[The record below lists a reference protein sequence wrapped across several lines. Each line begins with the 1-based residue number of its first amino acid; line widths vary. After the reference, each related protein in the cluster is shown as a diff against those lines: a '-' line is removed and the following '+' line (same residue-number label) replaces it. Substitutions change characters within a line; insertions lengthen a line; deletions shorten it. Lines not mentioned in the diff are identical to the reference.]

1 MQNSKMY
8 NDIRTGN
15 FDFKAFVDP
24 NDPTKVYAQQNKMWE
39 IYLINYVIYIFKK
52 FEILIKIIKS
62 IIFKLKYFE
71 MPLLFQVV
79 NLIIYYF
86 IQ

>member
-24 NDPTKVYAQQNKMWE
+24 NDPTKVYAQQPKM
-39 IYLINYVIYIFKK
+39 
-52 FEILIKIIKS
+52 
-62 IIFKLKYFE
+62 
-71 MPLLFQVV
+71 
-79 NLIIYYF
+79 
-86 IQ
+86 